1 MKKVLV
7 VLLAVCM
14 LFAFAACSNNEQ
26 PAGDDQNQTGDT
38 VLTMATEGTFP
49 PYEYYDGGDLV
60 GIDVEIAGAIAEK
73 LGMTL
78 EIMDMDFGAII
89 GAVESGKAD
98 IGMAGMSVD
107 PTRAESINFSD
118 SYATGVQ
125 VVIVP
130 EGSPITTVDDLSAEG
145 ATYVVGVQQDTT
157 GDLYATEDFGNDRV
171 SRFNKTNEA
180 IMALTTGRV
189 DCVIIDNEPAKN
201 FVAANEG
208 LTILDTEYAIEDYA
222 IAIAKENTE
231 LLEQINTA
239 LAELTEDGTIAAII
253 EKYASIDNTDAD
265 ADADADANTDADAD
279 ANANTDADADA
290 DADADQNAPVE

>member
-1 MKKVLV
+1 MKKFLV

-26 PAGDDQNQTGDT
+26 PAGDDANGENAQTGDT

-49 PYEYYDGGDLV
+49 PYEYYEGGELV

-98 IGMAGMSVD
+98 IGMAGMTVD

-130 EGSPITTVDDLSAEG
+130 EDSPITSVDDLRADG

-157 GDLYATEDFGNDRV
+157 R
-171 SRFNKTNEA
+171 
-180 IMALTTGRV
+180 
-189 DCVIIDNEPAKN
+189 
-201 FVAANEG
+201 
-208 LTILDTEYAIEDYA
+208 
-222 IAIAKENTE
+222 
-231 LLEQINTA
+231 
-239 LAELTEDGTIAAII
+239 
-253 EKYASIDNTDAD
+253 
-265 ADADADANTDADAD
+265 
-279 ANANTDADADA
+279 
-290 DADADQNAPVE
+290 